1 MSNPVATVT
10 YVKGQV
16 WAKAPD
22 GSLRPLEVGAQVN
35 ADEVI
40 VTADGASVE
49 LDFGDGIP
57 VAIAGNQEV
66 SMGRDLWDELAADAD
81 EAALEDES
89 VQQALAILE
98 QGGDLL
104 EELEDTA
111 AGLGGGAGGGGISF
125 VQLSRL
131 VIDTPDVNRFEFDDN
146 PATPAALPLQTT
158 QAINYP
164 PTSTDVSLQG
174 DEDTT
179 ITGRIP
185 ASDPD
190 GDVLT
195 YQIANQP
202 LHGSVVLDPRSGE
215 FVYVP
220 AANYHGTDSFEVSI
234 TDGRGNSTS
243 STVTLTVTAVNDL
256 PVTADLNL
264 NTDEDA
270 AVAGQIVASDLDG
283 DTLAYSLATAPVNGS
298 VTVDPATGAFV
309 YTPDA
314 NFNGTD
320 SFIVMVSD
328 GQGGNVSSTVTIG
341 VAALN
346 DAPTTTDLN
355 LNTEEDVAVSGQIM
369 ATDVDGDVLSYAVSS
384 VPQNGVLI
392 LNAATGEFT
401 YTPNT
406 NYNGTDSFVVT
417 ISDGN
422 GGATTST
429 VTVGVT
435 PVNDVPTV
443 SPIALDSINED
454 GNLIIT
460 QNDLLA
466 GASDIDG
473 DSLTAVN
480 LTLASGNGTL
490 VENGDGTWTFT
501 PSINWNGAV
510 DFAFDVFDGTTTV
523 PNTASLTVLS
533 VNDAPTT
540 ANIALTTDEDTAV
553 SGQVTATDID
563 GDVLS
568 YIATT
573 APQNGVLILNAA
585 TGEFTYTPNTNYNGS
600 DSFVVTISDGNGG
613 TTTSTITVGVAPAND
628 APTVSPIALSDIN
641 EDGNLIITQNDLLV
655 GAGDIDGDAL
665 TAINLAVTTGSGS
678 VVDNGDGTW
687 TFTPTADWNGAVDF
701 AFDVFDGTTTVPNTA
716 SLTVLSVNDAPTTAN
731 IALTTDEDTA
741 VSGQVTATDID
752 GDVLSYIATTAPQNG
767 VLILN
772 AATGE
777 FTYTPN
783 TNYNGSDSFVVTI
796 SDGNGGTTTS
806 TITVGVAPVNDAPVA
821 VADAITTDEDT
832 SIVVDVRA
840 NDSDIDGDSLTV
852 VAVTQ
857 GTNGSVVIDALSGNP
872 IYTPNSDFNGSDSF
886 TYTISDGQGGTS
898 TTTVNVTVNAVD
910 DPSTLIPDW
919 QNIDEDT
926 TLNGNV
932 LDNDSDVDSSL
943 EITSFS
949 VSGTNYNAGDTA
961 TINGVGTLL
970 MLANGDYILTPALN
984 YNGSLPAVAYTT
996 NTGLT
1001 STLNITV
1008 DPVNDEPVA
1017 TALNITTNEDVAV
1030 TDQVIATDIDGDS
1043 LSYTITSSAAN
1054 GSVVIDA
1061 DTGVFTYTPD
1071 ADYNGSDNFVVT
1083 VTDGKGGSSTSTV
1096 DIVVTPVADAPTLS
1110 ANITPVTGENV
1121 LPIPGSVGLTQ
1132 NFYDNISNV
1141 DSNTATDPELVEA
1154 AVEATAPTSSN
1165 IVQDVFLP
1173 TVGVDD
1179 AYQYSGYIYLEAG
1192 SSYQLTGSRD
1202 DTLLVKIGGSIVY
1215 NAGFDQWGAIN
1226 GEIREG
1232 NWSGAALEFPVT
1244 VSGYYSFEVVAYNG
1258 NEAGNLNLSLSVDGA
1273 DSVALSTENFYL
1285 YPDASYFSGSIAA
1298 GSFMPNGDGGYYP
1311 AETNQYTYFLLDIAA
1326 SAGASGETLGLV
1338 ISSVPDG
1345 VVLTDGANIF
1355 TATSLLSSV
1364 DVTSWNI
1371 EGIQVIPP
1379 SAYTGTFG
1387 LDITA
1392 SSMDDT
1398 DSTDVTNTFMFEVL
1412 SNDFN
1417 NMVASPISDTING
1430 SVGADAIYALNG
1442 DDTLTGAAGNDYL
1455 FGGLGADT
1463 FVWNL
1468 SDAGSPGAPAVDKV
1482 GDFNLAQGDVLHLAD
1497 LLQGEESHPLTD
1509 YLHFDSDGSNTRV
1522 HISSNGGYASA
1533 GYDASATDQIVVLE
1547 GVSLSGTNTE
1557 IIAQLQ
1563 NLNNLQ
1569 VD

>member
-22 GSLRPLEVGAQVN
+22 GSLRALTLGAQVN

-49 LDFGDGIP
+49 LDFGDEIP

-66 SMGRDLWDELAADAD
+66 SMGRDLWDELAAGAD

-131 VIDTPDVNRFEFDDN
+131 VIDVPEVNPFEFNDN
-146 PATPAALPLQTT
+146 PILPAALPQQTSQT
-158 QAINYP
+158 INYAP
-164 PTSTDVSLQG
+164 ISTDVSLQG

-190 GDVLT
+190 GDVLA
-195 YQIANQP
+195 YQIAHQP
-202 LHGSVVLDPRSGE
+202 LHGSVVLDSRSGE

-243 STVTLTVTAVNDL
+243 STVNITVTAVNDL
-256 PVTADLNL
+256 PVTANVNL
-264 NTDEDA
+264 NTDEDT

-283 DTLAYSLATAPVNGS
+283 DTLAYSLVTAPVNGS
-298 VTVDPATGAFV
+298 VTVDPATGAFI
-309 YTPDA
+309 YTPDV

-320 SFIVMVSD
+320 SFIVTVSD
-328 GQGGNVSSTVTIG
+328 GQGGSVSSTVTIG

-346 DAPTTTDLN
+346 DAPTTADLN
-355 LNTEEDVAVSGQIM
+355 LNTEEDVAVNGQIM
-369 ATDVDGDVLSYAVSS
+369 ATDVDGDVLSYAVLSA
-384 VPQNGVLI
+384 PQNGVLI

-422 GGATTST
+422 GGTTTST
-429 VTVGVT
+429 ITVGVT
-435 PVNDVPTV
+435 PVNDAPTV
-443 SPIALDSINED
+443 SAIALSNINED
-454 GNLIIT
+454 GNLLIT
-460 QNDLLA
+460 QNDLLVGA
-466 GASDIDG
+466 GDVDG
-473 DSLTAVN
+473 DALTAVN

-490 VENGDGTWTFT
+490 IENGDGTWTFT
-501 PSINWNGAV
+501 PTADWNGVV
-510 DFAFDVFDGTTTV
+510 DFSFDVFDGTTAV
-523 PNTASLTVLS
+523 PNIASLTVLP

-540 ANIALTTDEDTAV
+540 ANIVLTTDEDTAV

-563 GDVLS
+563 GDLLS
-568 YIATT
+568 YAVSS
-573 APQNGVLILNAA
+573 APQNGALILNAA

-613 TTTSTITVGVAPAND
+613 MTTSTVTVGVTPAND
-628 APTVSPIALSDIN
+628 VPTVAPVALNDIN
-641 EDGNLIITQNDLLV
+641 EDGSIVITQNDLLAGV
-655 GAGDIDGDAL
+655 GDIDGGAL
-665 TAINLAVTTGSGS
+665 TAINLTLASG
-678 VVDNGDGTW
+678 NGTLVNNGNGTW
-687 TFTPTADWNGAVDF
+687 TFSPTADWNGAVDF
-701 AFDVFDGTTTVPNTA
+701 AFDVFDGTATIPNTA
-716 SLTVLSVNDAPTTAN
+716 TLTVVSVNDLPMTSN
-731 IALTTDEDTA
+731 ISLTTDEDVA
-741 VSGQVTATDID
+741 VTGQVTATDID
-752 GDVLSYIATTAPQNG
+752 GDMLSYAVTAAPQNG

-772 AATGE
+772 ATTGE

-783 TNYNGSDSFVVTI
+783 AFYNGTDSFVVTVND
-796 SDGNGGTTTS
+796 SNGGTTTS
-806 TITVGVAPVNDAPVA
+806 TVTVGVASVNNAPVA

-832 SIVVDVRA
+832 AVVINVRA
-840 NDSDIDGDSLTV
+840 NDSDIDGDFLTIS
-852 VAVTQ
+852 AITQ
-857 GTNGSVVIDALSGNP
+857 GTNGSVVIDAVSGNP
-872 IYTPNSDFNGSDSF
+872 IYTPNADFNGSDSF

-898 TTTVNVTVNAVD
+898 TTTVSVTVNAVD
-910 DPSTLIPDW
+910 DPSVLIADVE
-919 QNIDEDT
+919 NIDEDT
-926 TLNGNV
+926 SLNGNV
-932 LDNDSDVDSSL
+932 LDNDSDVDSNL
-943 EITSFS
+943 EITSFNIN
-949 VSGTNYNAGDTA
+949 GINYNVGDTA

-970 MLANGDYILTPALN
+970 MLANGDYAFTPVMN
-984 YNGSLPAVAYTT
+984 YNGSVPAAIYTT

-1001 STLNITV
+1001 STLNIIV
-1008 DPVNDEPVA
+1008 DPVNDTPVA
-1017 TALNITTNEDVAV
+1017 TALSINTNEDVAV
-1030 TDQVIATDIDGDS
+1030 TDQIVATDVDGDN

-1121 LPIPGSVGLTQ
+1121 LPISASVGLTQ

-1154 AVEATAPTSSN
+1154 AVEETAPTSST

-1285 YPDASYFSGSIAA
+1285 YPDASYFSGNIAA

-1326 SAGASGETLGLV
+1326 STGASGETLGLV

-1371 EGIQVIPP
+1371 EDIQVIPP
-1379 SAYTGTFG
+1379 SAYTGTFS

-1392 SSMDDT
+1392 NSMDDT
-1398 DSTDVTNTFMFEVL
+1398 DSTDVTNTLIFEVL

-1417 NMVASPISDTING
+1417 NMVASPASDTIDG
-1430 SVGADAIYALNG
+1430 SASADAIYALSG
-1442 DDTLTGAAGNDYL
+1442 DDTLIGAAGNDFL

-1468 SDAGSPGAPAVDKV
+1468 SDAGSSGAPAVDKV

-1497 LLQGEESHPLTD
+1497 LLQGEESNPLTD
-1509 YLHFDSDGSNTRV
+1509 YLHFDSDDSNTRV

>member
-1 MSNPVATVT
+1 LPVVYVSDGAHFIWLYIAEHTMSNPVATVT

-57 VAIAGNQEV
+57 VAITGNQEV

-111 AGLGGGAGGGGISF
+111 AGLGSGAGGGGISF

-146 PATPAALPLQTT
+146 PAPPAALPLQTT

-179 ITGRIP
+179 ITGRIS

-190 GDVLT
+190 GDALT

-256 PVTADLNL
+256 PVTAALNL

-283 DTLAYSLATAPVNGS
+283 DTLAYSLATASVNGS

-369 ATDVDGDVLSYAVSS
+369 ATDVDGDVLNYSLTAA
-384 VPQNGVLI
+384 PQNGVLI

-422 GGATTST
+422 GGTTTST
-429 VTVGVT
+429 V
-435 PVNDVPTV
+435 
-443 SPIALDSINED
+443 
-454 GNLIIT
+454 
-460 QNDLLA
+460 
-466 GASDIDG
+466 
-473 DSLTAVN
+473 
-480 LTLASGNGTL
+480 
-490 VENGDGTWTFT
+490 
-501 PSINWNGAV
+501 
-510 DFAFDVFDGTTTV
+510 
-523 PNTASLTVLS
+523 
-533 VNDAPTT
+533 
-540 ANIALTTDEDTAV
+540 
-553 SGQVTATDID
+553 
-563 GDVLS
+563 
-568 YIATT
+568 
-573 APQNGVLILNAA
+573 
-585 TGEFTYTPNTNYNGS
+585 
-600 DSFVVTISDGNGG
+600 
-613 TTTSTITVGVAPAND
+613 TVGVAPAND

-687 TFTPTADWNGAVDF
+687 TFTPSINWNGAVDF

-731 IALTTDEDTA
+731 IALTTNEDAA
-741 VSGQVTATDID
+741 VSGQVTANDID
-752 GDVLSYIATTAPQNG
+752 GDVLSYTTTTAPQNG

-832 SIVVDVRA
+832 SVVVDVRA

-886 TYTISDGQGGTS
+886 TYTINDAQGGTS
-898 TTTVNVTVNAVD
+898 TTTVNITVNAVD
-910 DPSTLIPDW
+910 DPSVLIPDW
-919 QNIDEDT
+919 ENIDEDT

-932 LDNDSDVDSSL
+932 LDNDSDVDSNL

-1008 DPVNDEPVA
+1008 DPVNDEPLA

-1285 YPDASYFSGSIAA
+1285 YPDANYFSGSIAA

-1392 SSMDDT
+1392 SSTDDT

-1497 LLQGEESHPLTD
+1497 LLQGEESNPLTD

-1522 HISSNGGYASA
+1522 HISSSGGYASA

>member
-1 MSNPVATVT
+1 MSNPVATVS

-406 NYNGTDSFVVT
+406 NYTGTDSFVVT

-540 ANIALTTDEDTAV
+540 ANIALTTNEDAAV
-553 SGQVTATDID
+553 SGQVTANDID

-568 YIATT
+568 YTT
-573 APQNGVLILNAA
+573 
-585 TGEFTYTPNTNYNGS
+585 
-600 DSFVVTISDGNGG
+600 
-613 TTTSTITVGVAPAND
+613 
-628 APTVSPIALSDIN
+628 
-641 EDGNLIITQNDLLV
+641 
-655 GAGDIDGDAL
+655 
-665 TAINLAVTTGSGS
+665 
-678 VVDNGDGTW
+678 
-687 TFTPTADWNGAVDF
+687 
-701 AFDVFDGTTTVPNTA
+701 
-716 SLTVLSVNDAPTTAN
+716 
-731 IALTTDEDTA
+731 
-741 VSGQVTATDID
+741 
-752 GDVLSYIATTAPQNG
+752 TTAPQNG

-970 MLANGDYILTPALN
+970 MLSNGDYTFTPVLN

-1364 DVTSWNI
+1364 DVTNWNI

-1497 LLQGEESHPLTD
+1497 LLQGEESNPLTD

-1522 HISSNGGYASA
+1522 HISSSGGYASA

>member
-1 MSNPVATVT
+1 MSNPVATVS

-501 PSINWNGAV
+501 PSIN
-510 DFAFDVFDGTTTV
+510 
-523 PNTASLTVLS
+523 
-533 VNDAPTT
+533 
-540 ANIALTTDEDTAV
+540 
-553 SGQVTATDID
+553 
-563 GDVLS
+563 
-568 YIATT
+568 
-573 APQNGVLILNAA
+573 
-585 TGEFTYTPNTNYNGS
+585 
-600 DSFVVTISDGNGG
+600 
-613 TTTSTITVGVAPAND
+613 
-628 APTVSPIALSDIN
+628 
-641 EDGNLIITQNDLLV
+641 
-655 GAGDIDGDAL
+655 
-665 TAINLAVTTGSGS
+665 
-678 VVDNGDGTW
+678 
-687 TFTPTADWNGAVDF
+687 WNGAVDF